1 MDNLQNITFT
11 HRYWVLLLPIFLMA
25 ADIITGWI
33 QATINGTWDSTKMRT
48 GLFRK
53 SEELLVIVIAYVVY
67 VAIELPVDVPAF
79 IAGYIIVMEIISVC
93 ENMDQAGLP
102 VPRWITRRLKK
113 VAKDLSEEEEDENEQ
128 LDENEQFDEDQYWLD
143 DDELAEKGE

>member
-53 SEELLVIVIAYVVY
+53 SEELLVIVIAYVIY

-93 ENMDQAGLP
+93 ENLDQAGLP
-102 VPRWITRRLKK
+102 VPAWITKRLRK
-113 VAKDLSEEEEDENEQ
+113 VADDISAGD
-128 LDENEQFDEDQYWLD
+128 DEDDKYWD
-143 DDELAEKGE
+143 DDER